1 MKFSKKK
8 KNREIKTCVLVDRL
22 AETEVLVLPRALVH
36 SLEQSDRFN
45 LIFGDG
51 RTLLRKKKVSVEKLV
66 KTRELKFSKGK
77 SAGASCLVLAGA
89 VGASCC
95 SKKHR
100 L

>member
-1 MKFSKKK
+1 MKFRK
-8 KNREIKTCVLVDRL
+8 KNREIKTCGLVDRL

-77 SAGASCLVLAGA
+77 SAGAN
-89 VGASCC
+89 
-95 SKKHR
+95 
-100 L
+100 

>member
-1 MKFSKKK
+1 MKFRK
-8 KNREIKTCVLVDRL
+8 KNREIKTCGLVDRL

-51 RTLLRKKKVSVEKLV
+51 RTLLRKKVSVEKLV

-77 SAGASCLVLAGA
+77 SAGAN
-89 VGASCC
+89 
-95 SKKHR
+95 
-100 L
+100 

>member
-51 RTLLRKKKVSVEKLV
+51 RTLLRKKVSVEKLV

-77 SAGASCLVLAGA
+77 SAGAN
-89 VGASCC
+89 
-95 SKKHR
+95 
-100 L
+100 

>member
-77 SAGASCLVLAGA
+77 SAGANWC
-89 VGASCC
+89 
-95 SKKHR
+95 
-100 L
+100 